1 MLIGTVLQL
10 AMLCMIPLGL
20 SPRYF
25 SICMPWYMFM
35 LGWCLNFTFYH
46 KQSRKVILL
55 ANAMILFVQLF
66 LTIDPAVMSVCQKEV
81 IGNKVLYGMDT
92 NRRKNPL
99 CDIYIENYGY
109 LLYGTLLANHPLY
122 PIYWDK
128 KEKGRTYVPN
138 ENTVALEFRTLGER
152 KMRDNVYLID
162 LAPGTGTQKADMENQ
177 GYYVEKEIKVE
188 NSNVSMC
195 CYHMKRQY

>member
-1 MLIGTVLQL
+1 MTHEENTRLEFVNGN
-10 AMLCMIPLGL
+10 A
-20 SPRYF
+20 
-25 SICMPWYMFM
+25 
-35 LGWCLNFTFYH
+35 LNFG
-46 KQSRKVILL
+46 V
-55 ANAMILFVQLF
+55 
-66 LTIDPAVMSVCQKEV
+66 
-81 IGNKVLYGMDT
+81 
-92 NRRKNPL
+92 
-99 CDIYIENYGY
+99 
-109 LLYGTLLANHPLY
+109 ANHPLY